1 MGADQ
6 TAETLHAAIDE
17 DPAQAANYL
26 VLADHLLGLDDPRGE
41 LIGLSDKTDKSSRQR
56 RAVLENEL
64 GPDLGVELDWRYGF
78 VHTWRTN
85 ADADEARQLRKH
97 LDHPSLRH
105 LTTLELTLIGSNLD
119 RRQWLVDL
127 IAEKVRPALRSLTIL
142 GNKPEL
148 TDLSLAKL
156 WTKLPR
162 IESLRVNARLV
173 TLGKIR
179 SATLVALHIDAGIED
194 ADLRPLL
201 TAELPALRELSF
213 EAGDDSTLAKLRKTP
228 LGKRLGTRLAVRR
241 LDTDRYDR
249 FVE

>member
-1 MGADQ
+1 MGVDK
-6 TAETLHAAIDE
+6 TAEKLHAAIDE
-17 DPAQAANYL
+17 DPELAANYL
-26 VLADHLLGLDDPRGE
+26 VLADHLLELGDPRGE
-41 LIGLSDKTDKSSRQR
+41 LIGLSEKIDKPSRQR
-56 RAVLENEL
+56 RAVLEDKL
-64 GPDLGVELDWRYGF
+64 GPDLSVELEWRYGF
-78 VHTWRTN
+78 VHAWRAN
-85 ADADEARQLRKH
+85 ADVDEARLLRTH

-119 RRQWLVDL
+119 KRQWLVDL
-127 IAEKVRPALRSLTIL
+127 IAEKVRPALRSLTIT

-162 IESLRVNARLV
+162 IASLRVNARLV
-173 TLGKIR
+173 ELGKIR
-179 SATLVALHIDAGIED
+179 SSTLVALHIDSGIED

-213 EAGDDSTLAKLRKTP
+213 EAGDGSTLTQLRKAP
-228 LGKRLGTRLAVRR
+228 LGKRLGNKLAVRP
-241 LDTDRYDR
+241 LDTSRYDR